1 MIETFPE
8 NMDAYVVSAAR
19 TPVGKYGKAFLNV
32 SAQDLGKIAVIEALK
47 RANIST
53 NDVDEVIMGNVLQC
67 GLGQNPA
74 RQVALNANLPNTIPA
89 FTLNKVCGSGLKA
102 VMLAAQS
109 IRAGDQDIVVAGG
122 MENMSQA
129 PYYMR
134 GARFGLKYDNTTLYD
149 EMIMDGLWDA
159 YYNVHM
165 IKTGEVIS
173 EKYNLTR
180 EEIDLFAYE
189 SHMKAHKATLDGTFS
204 KEIVPV
210 KTDTG
215 IVDKDEGIRP
225 DTTPDKLAKLKPA
238 LKDGKYVTAG
248 NASQLSDG
256 GAAVVV
262 MSERRMKELDL
273 EPMARIISY
282 NTSGVDP
289 LYVME
294 APVPGVKALLQK
306 TGLSIKDIDV
316 FEHNEAYASAS
327 LAVKKAL
334 NVPDNIFNI
343 HGGAVALGHPIGA
356 SGARVLTTLLYA
368 LIERKGRYGIATIC
382 LGGGNAVSVLIENM
396 R

>member
-1 MIETFPE
+1 
-8 NMDAYVVSAAR
+8 MDAYIVSAAR
-19 TPVGKYGKAFLNV
+19 TPIGKYGKAFLNV
-32 SAQDLGKIAVIEALK
+32 SAQELGKIAVNEALK
-47 RANIST
+47 RANISS
-53 NDVDEVIMGNVLQC
+53 DMVDEVIMGNVLQC

-74 RQVALNANLPNTIPA
+74 RQVALKASFPYKISA
-89 FTLNKVCGSGLKA
+89 FTVNKVCGSGLKS

-109 IRAGDQDIVVAGG
+109 IKAGDQDIVVAGG

-129 PYYMR
+129 PYYMK
-134 GARFGLKYDNTTLYD
+134 GARFGLKYDNTTMYD

-165 IKTGEVIS
+165 IKTGEVIA

-180 EEIDLFAYE
+180 EEIDQFAYE
-189 SHMKAHKATLDGTFS
+189 SHMKANKATVNGTFS

-210 KTDTG
+210 KTESG

-225 DTTPDKLAKLKPA
+225 DTTPEKLAKLKPA

-262 MSERRMKELDL
+262 MSEKKMKDL
-273 EPMARIISY
+273 GIEPMARIIAY

-294 APVPGVKALLQK
+294 APIPGVKSLLEK
-306 TGLSIKDIDV
+306 TGFSIKDIDL

-356 SGARVLTTLLYA
+356 SGARVLTTLLYG
-368 LIERKGRYGIATIC
+368 LIERKGRYGIVTIC
-382 LGGGNAVSVLIENM
+382 LGGGNAVSMLVENL

>member
-1 MIETFPE
+1 
-8 NMDAYVVSAAR
+8 MDAFIVSAVR
-19 TPVGKYGKAFLNV
+19 TPIGKYGKAFLNTP
-32 SAQDLGKIAVIEALK
+32 AQELGRIAVTEALK
-47 RANIST
+47 RASIT
-53 NDVDEVIMGNVLQC
+53 NDIVDEVIMGNVLQC

-74 RQVALNANLPNTIPA
+74 RQVALKSNFPYKIAA

-109 IRAGDQDIVVAGG
+109 IKAGDQDIVVAGG

-134 GARFGLKYDNTTLYD
+134 GARFGLKYDNTVLYD
-149 EMIMDGLWDA
+149 EMIFDGLWDV
-159 YYNVHM
+159 YNNVHM
-165 IKTGEVIS
+165 IKTGEVIA

-180 EEIDLFAYE
+180 EEIDWFAYE
-189 SHMKAHKATLDGTFS
+189 SNMKAHKASVDGTFS

-210 KTDTG
+210 NTENGT
-215 IVDKDEGIRP
+215 VDKDEGIRP
-225 DTTPDKLAKLKPA
+225 DTTPEKLAKLKPA

-256 GAAVVV
+256 ASAVVV
-262 MSERRMKELDL
+262 MSEKKMNDL
-273 EPMARIISY
+273 GLKPMARIVGY
-282 NTSGVDP
+282 TTSGVEP

-294 APVPGVKALLQK
+294 APIPGVKALLEK
-306 TGLSIKDIDV
+306 TGMRMKDIDL

-334 NVPDNIFNI
+334 NVPDEIFNI

-356 SGARVLTTLLYA
+356 SGARVLTTLLHG
-368 LIERKGRYGIATIC
+368 LIERKGKYGIATLC
-382 LGGGNAVSVLIENM
+382 LGGGNAVSMLVENM